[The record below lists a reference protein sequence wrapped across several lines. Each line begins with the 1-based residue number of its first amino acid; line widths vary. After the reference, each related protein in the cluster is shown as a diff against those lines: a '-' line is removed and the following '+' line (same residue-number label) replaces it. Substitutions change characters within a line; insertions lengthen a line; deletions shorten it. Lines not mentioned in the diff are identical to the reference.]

1 MAKKHRFIIENVRC
15 MFPALASPKSFAGQ
29 TEEQAKYGVKFII
42 PKSDKEKIAQIKA
55 AVKEAVNE
63 VDGWSKKVKDQENT
77 IAVINAGE
85 FFGEMAL
92 LDGLPRSAAAKAGAA
107 TTVLTITRDNYNS
120 LRASSPQTALKIVDI
135 LVKVLSNRLRQA
147 NKNLEVISFWIE

>member
-1 MAKKHRFIIENVRC
+1 MGAADFLLGAKGFKDLTQTDIDGLNNVCAEEAFKSGDTIFPEEGAGDKMYII
-15 MFPALASPKSFAGQ
+15 KSGS
-29 TEEQAKYGVKFII
+29 VKIT
-42 PKSDKEKIAQIKA
+42 
-55 AVKEAVNE
+55 
-63 VDGWSKKVKDQENT
+63 KKVKGQENT

-92 LDGLPRSAAAKAGAA
+92 LDGLPRSAAAKAAA
-107 TTVLTITRDNYNS
+107 DAGVLSISRDNYAS
-120 LRASSPQTALKIVDI
+120 LRQKFPQTALKIVDI

>member
-1 MAKKHRFIIENVRC
+1 MGSADFLLGSKGFTDLKEPDIEALSSICQEENFKNGDTIFPEEGPAAKMYI
-15 MFPALASPKSFAGQ
+15 
-29 TEEQAKYGVKFII
+29 
-42 PKSDKEKIAQIKA
+42 IKA
-55 AVKEAVNE
+55 GSVKIT
-63 VDGWSKKVKDQENT
+63 KKVKDQENT

-92 LDGLPRSAAAKAGAA
+92 LDGMPRSAAAKAGAD
-107 TTVLTITRDNYNS
+107 TTVLTITRDNYQA
-120 LRASSPQTALKIVDI
+120 LRAKSPQTALKIVDI